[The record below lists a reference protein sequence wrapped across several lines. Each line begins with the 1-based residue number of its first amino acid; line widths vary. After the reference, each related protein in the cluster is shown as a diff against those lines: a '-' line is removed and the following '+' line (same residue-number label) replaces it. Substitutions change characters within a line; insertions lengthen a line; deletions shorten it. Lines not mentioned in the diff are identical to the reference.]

1 MSSQVEPITGAAG
14 QVVLSGLITRLA
26 LEKASGSIVVSV
38 LVANIPFT
46 GTLTERQVS
55 DHALYPGRKVS
66 IRYSVDSVKWV

>member
-1 MSSQVEPITGAAG
+1 
-14 QVVLSGLITRLA
+14 
-26 LEKASGSIVVSV
+26 VVSV

-46 GTLTERQVS
+46 GTLTKRQVS